1 MHLFK
6 GSQQLPR
13 LKVLVLLN
21 GLFVIQGTSASIET
35 TAYRIQKHAL
45 DYLVHKHIFVR
56 TNLVHLSWIWNVH
69 I

>member
-35 TAYRIQKHAL
+35 TAYRIQKQAS